1 MSAACSASV
10 IGDNLIRFAFV
21 DAKGNSVSLPLTR
34 EQAES
39 YAIMLARFLP
49 SESRSRLVVVVEGM

>member
-1 MSAACSASV
+1 MSVACSASV
-10 IGDNLIRFAFV
+10 IGDDLIRFSFA

-39 YAIMLARFLP
+39 YAIMLARFIP
-49 SESRSRLVVVVEGM
+49 PESRARLVVVVGEM